1 MGLPA
6 KQIKHTYITRKE
18 GVCGGNAVIEGTRIS
33 INCII
38 GYWRK
43 VGYTP
48 EEIVRQL
55 PHLTLAQVYD
65 AISYYYDHKEEIDE
79 EVRLNSDEAYWKRR
93 IKNLKTE
100 LRERDAY
107 PAIS

>member
-1 MGLPA
+1 MAFPA
-6 KQIKHTYITRKE
+6 EKVEHTYIVRKE
-18 GVCGGNAVIEGTRIS
+18 GVCGGSAIIEGTRIS

-38 GYWRK
+38 GYWQK

-48 EEIVRQL
+48 EEIVRQF

-79 EVRLNSDEAYWKRR
+79 GVRLNSDEEYWKHR
-93 IKNLKTE
+93 IKDLKTE
-100 LRERDAY
+100 LRDRDAY
-107 PAIS
+107 QTIS